1 MIKMTKVKT
10 ARKQNKNMKNNKN
23 KKTKP
28 KTRPQTTM
36 GPVTRVN
43 TAPVAIGNSILGS
56 QPNVIQ
62 TANGTRVVGRDFCFE
77 CKATTAAVTSWALVG
92 GMPLSPAVLV
102 TSAVKNFAQMF
113 NKFKINRIAFHYIT
127 SSPTTQAGD
136 VMFYYEKDRN
146 GPFIDSS
153 NNSFLPY
160 VLSDPNTLIGPQ
172 WMNHSVMVRPVG
184 SWNSTDYGM
193 SSDLNEE
200 TDGSIFLFSKTN
212 SANSPGY
219 IIMDYDISFKEM
231 SINPRAGVLPVT
243 RALFNYITVG
253 ISTAVV
259 NTSTAIS
266 LLTAGSNPDGTPPVM
281 PSGAAP
287 GDIYKFV
294 TQLSSTILVNPAW
307 VNVTASTLMSA
318 KPNSTLIPQVLDDG
332 FTMYVLYTG
341 SSLVFYPS
349 IEAAKSSTNWYVYGV
364 SATVTF
370 TLCGLI
376 SLVGSAAATQ
386 SAY

>member
-1 MIKMTKVKT
+1 MTKVKT

-77 CKATTAAVTSWALVG
+77 CKATVAAVTSWALVG

-253 ISTAVV
+253 ITTTAV
-259 NTSTAIS
+259 NTTTAFAIPI
-266 LLTAGSNPDGTPPVM
+266 AGSNPDGTPSVM
-281 PSGAAP
+281 PSGAAA

-307 VNVTASTLMSA
+307 VNVAAGTLISA
-318 KPNSTLIPQVLDDG
+318 KPNSTLIAQAVDDG
-332 FTMYVLYTG
+332 YTMYALYTG
-341 SSLVFYPS
+341 TALVFYPS
-349 IEAAKSSTNWYVYGV
+349 VEAAKTSTNWYVYGV

>member
-1 MIKMTKVKT
+1 MTKVKT

-77 CKATTAAVTSWALVG
+77 CKATVAAVTSWALVG

-253 ISTAVV
+253 TTTTAV
-259 NTSTAIS
+259 NTTTAFAIPI
-266 LLTAGSNPDGTPPVM
+266 AGSNPDGTPSVM
-281 PSGAAP
+281 PSGATA
-287 GDIYKFV
+287 GDIYKYV

-307 VNVTASTLMSA
+307 VNVAAGTLISA
-318 KPNSTLIPQVLDDG
+318 KPNSTLIAQAVDDG
-332 FTMYVLYTG
+332 YTMYALYTG
-341 SSLVFYPS
+341 TALVFYPS
-349 IEAAKSSTNWYVYGV
+349 VEAAKTSTNWYVYGV

>member
-77 CKATTAAVTSWALVG
+77 CKATVAAVTSWALVG

>member
-1 MIKMTKVKT
+1 MTKVKT

-77 CKATTAAVTSWALVG
+77 CKATTTAVTSWALVG

-243 RALFNYITVG
+243 RALFNYITAGV
-253 ISTAVV
+253 SATAVT
-259 NTSTAIS
+259 TSTAFSTPI
-266 LLTAGSNPDGTPPVM
+266 AGSNPDGTPPVM
-281 PSGAAP
+281 PSGAAA

-307 VNVTASTLMSA
+307 VNVAASTLINA
-318 KPNSTLIPQVLDDG
+318 KPNATLITQAVDDG
-332 FTMYVLYTG
+332 YTMYALYTG
-341 SSLVFYPS
+341 TSLVFYPS
-349 IEAAKSSTNWYVYGV
+349 VEAAKASTNWYVYGV

-370 TLCGLI
+370 NLCGLI
-376 SLVGSAAATQ
+376 SLVGNAAATQ